1 MEQPDVFVAV
11 LVKQKEAVLPL
22 FLESLEAWDYP
33 KEKLFLYIR
42 TNNNTDNTVQIL
54 DDWIEKNVHLYKGCV
69 YDKQNVGEAVER
81 FKQHEWNGE
90 RFRVLA
96 KIRQQSFNECLETDC
111 KYYFVVDVDN
121 FIFPETLNKLI
132 KLDLPIVAPFIRY
145 AVAFGDNVDD
155 EETAKER
162 EGHLGQYYANY
173 HHIVDDYGSIVAND
187 AYYQVLEQK
196 VKGLI
201 ECMCVHCTYLI
212 KREHL
217 SELSYLEDSDRWE
230 YMVFSNSARDKNIK
244 QYLDNRTIY
253 GILTLSENAGASRW
267 WYEYLKDK
275 EDRAAAYKDRWL
287 Q

>member
-1 MEQPDVFVAV
+1 
-11 LVKQKEAVLPL
+11 
-22 FLESLEAWDYP
+22 
-33 KEKLFLYIR
+33 
-42 TNNNTDNTVQIL
+42 
-54 DDWIEKNVHLYKGCV
+54 
-69 YDKQNVGEAVER
+69 
-81 FKQHEWNGE
+81 
-90 RFRVLA
+90 
-96 KIRQQSFNECLETDC
+96 
-111 KYYFVVDVDN
+111 VVDVDN
-121 FIFPETLNKLI
+121 FIFPETLNELI
-132 KLDLPIVAPFIRY
+132 KLNLPIVAPFIRY

-155 EETAKER
+155 EENAKER

-173 HHIVDDYGSIVAND
+173 HHIVDDYGSIMAND
-187 AYYQVLEQK
+187 TYYHVLEQK
-196 VKGLI
+196 IKGII
-201 ECMCVHCTYLI
+201 ECMCIHCTYLI

-230 YMVFSNSARDKNIK
+230 YMVFSNSARDKNIQ